1 MTTLGDK
8 IQYFRKLKGWNQAK
22 VADKLKITAG
32 AYAKI
37 ERNVTDAPF
46 SRVEQ
51 IAKIFGISVIELL
64 SLSVNGKAKNGV
76 VDKDQEIIRLQKK
89 IIELHE
95 SRK

>member
-1 MTTLGDK
+1 MTTLGEK
-8 IQYFRKLKGWNQAK
+8 IQYFRKLKGWNQGEM
-22 VADKLKITAG
+22 ADKIKLTQG

-37 ERNVTDAPF
+37 ERNETDASF

-51 IAKIFGISVIELL
+51 IAKAFGISVIELL

-95 SRK
+95 RKK